1 MRGVCVELP
10 LVSVII
16 PTYKR
21 PDVLERAID
30 SVLNQTYERIEVIV
44 VDDNAPYT
52 SSRVE
57 TELVMGKYKGNG
69 KVKYIQHPEN
79 RNGSAARNTGISQAN
94 GKYIAFLD
102 DDDEFLERKLELQV
116 LRLEE
121 LGESWG
127 VCYTHFVRKKNGLLL
142 DRGIEQR
149 EGLLT
154 AEILKGSFYI
164 SAGSNLLVRKDL
176 VETIGGFNES
186 FPRRQ
191 DLEFL
196 VRLSQ
201 LTQIAC
207 VPIICLVVHKDNS
220 TSVIRTAESYL
231 HNTHVYL
238 ESFSEYIDNLPVEQR
253 KKVLVGQNLGIVRF
267 YLAKGQFGNVYRVCK
282 QNEISFFVFVRYLM
296 YLVKRKVFKLCYG
309 FRV

>member
-1 MRGVCVELP
+1 MELP

-127 VCYTHFVRKKNGLLL
+127 VCYTHFVRKKNGRLL
-142 DRGIEQR
+142 DGGIEQR

-186 FPRRQ
+186 FR
-191 DLEFL
+191 DDKIL
-196 VRLSQ
+196 
-201 LTQIAC
+201 
-207 VPIICLVVHKDNS
+207 NS
-220 TSVIRTAESYL
+220 
-231 HNTHVYL
+231 
-238 ESFSEYIDNLPVEQR
+238 
-253 KKVLVGQNLGIVRF
+253 
-267 YLAKGQFGNVYRVCK
+267 
-282 QNEISFFVFVRYLM
+282 
-296 YLVKRKVFKLCYG
+296 
-309 FRV
+309 